1 MKLLSNVAGKVHVK
15 EQDKGDGREED
26 EERDTAGAGRS
37 CRKRGAIEGEQ
48 TSLLGLCLFVLLSVC
63 VFIF

>member
-1 MKLLSNVAGKVHVK
+1 MHVK
-15 EQDKGDGREED
+15 EQDKGDGREAD
-26 EERDTAGAGRS
+26 EERDRAGVGRR

-48 TSLLGLCLFVLLSVC
+48 TSLLGLCLFILLSVC